1 MWPLSHPFFHCPGFW
16 KKVCLWPFRN
26 SSFLMLLLSETTVV
40 EKITGGKS
48 KARNGMLVLWSRE
61 QLTGMVAGF
70 NPPAGVSC

>member
-1 MWPLSHPFFHCPGFW
+1 
-16 KKVCLWPFRN
+16 
-26 SSFLMLLLSETTVV
+26 MLLLSETTVV